1 MGEGLNHRSRLLQR
15 VCCPKCDVDLAA
27 GLLDTQHPVQLGVGT
42 GDLSVPPPPPPDP
55 HAYMITFHWV
65 KREVDRPV
73 VEFPGWA
80 SIKTSLQFHFM
91 HHHVRDTVMVPEEGN
106 LPEQKLP

>member
-1 MGEGLNHRSRLLQR
+1 MRCGLSGG
-15 VCCPKCDVDLAA
+15 VA
-27 GLLDTQHPVQLGVGT
+27 GYPTPGSTWGGKGGPEST
-42 GDLSVPPPPPPDP
+42 SPPPPDP